1 MRERRGQMFCSKCRS
16 EVHPLDVFPGNICL
30 GCYEIAMENVPLEE
44 LGKSINDVFYKGKA
58 LNI

>member
-1 MRERRGQMFCSKCRS
+1 MSCSKCRS
-16 EVHPLDVFPGNICL
+16 EVHPLEVFPGNLCL

-44 LGKSINDVFYKGKA
+44 LGKSITDVFYKGKA